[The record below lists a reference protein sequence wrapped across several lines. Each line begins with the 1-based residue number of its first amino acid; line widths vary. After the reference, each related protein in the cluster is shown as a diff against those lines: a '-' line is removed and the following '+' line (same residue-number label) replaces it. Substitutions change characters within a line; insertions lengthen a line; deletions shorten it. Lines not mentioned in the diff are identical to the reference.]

1 MIHQHCFDALCKN
14 GLECNGLDLELSE
27 LSLDKYLIQNKLD
40 YYEATRLV
48 MCLGIQLSALQEI
61 SKSVLFVQ
69 PKDIIRLN
77 SDWFVLKESAN
88 ISDITDSNTIRIIE
102 PLSFLNSDN
111 VPLELK
117 NIKELPAY
125 IPIGCGYYSIAQLI
139 TTAMKLS
146 LPINTSIISGTS
158 LHYFMERCMIK
169 DPALRQYVFI

>member
-1 MIHQHCFDALCKN
+1 
-14 GLECNGLDLELSE
+14 
-27 LSLDKYLIQNKLD
+27 
-40 YYEATRLV
+40 

-125 IPIGCGYYSIAQLI
+125 IPIGCGYSVTLPI
-139 TTAMKLS
+139 TTAMKSAFYQYIYHIRHIFAL
-146 LPINTSIISGTS
+146 L
-158 LHYFMERCMIK
+158 MERCMIK
-169 DPALRQYVFI
+169 DPALRQYFLFNFACKVNVYCCIETQSNIITTPISRGKSVFH